1 MALSLTNPV
10 TLFREP
16 TVSSTN
22 FAGPRFSPKLIC
34 EGVTTRFVS
43 LKLIFERLQFVPTME
58 VTIQSSFENAP
69 TSLYCPN
76 ASHDVQ
82 QYVASCPT
90 CQLMKSSSQRPA
102 GLLQP
107 LEPPT
112 KPFTQVSMNFIT

>member
-58 VTIQSSFENAP
+58 VTSGP
-69 TSLYCPN
+69 
-76 ASHDVQ
+76 
-82 QYVASCPT
+82 
-90 CQLMKSSSQRPA
+90 
-102 GLLQP
+102 
-107 LEPPT
+107 
-112 KPFTQVSMNFIT
+112 